1 MHGSISYYYCVTLYT
16 SSTQKSAKD
25 SIALINLETLDDFD
39 CGIEFLL
46 VIQVLVVRCIIK
58 AVYDGSLT
66 IVFERILFLQYLLR

>member
-46 VIQVLVVRCIIK
+46 IIQVLVVNK

-66 IVFERILFLQYLLR
+66 IVFESILFLQYLLR